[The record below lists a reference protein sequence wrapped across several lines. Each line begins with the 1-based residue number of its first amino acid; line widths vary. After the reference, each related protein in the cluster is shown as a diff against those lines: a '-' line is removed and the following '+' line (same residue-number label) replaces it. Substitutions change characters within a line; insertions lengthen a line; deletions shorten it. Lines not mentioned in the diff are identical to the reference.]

1 MNTWQRYKSDETYRR
16 NIQTRQKIVE
26 SIRDFFALESFVEIE
41 TPLMVRAPGMEPN
54 LTHFKTMLRDEKGK
68 KAEAYLV
75 TSPEYSCKKM
85 LAAGI
90 DKVFSLGKVF
100 RNNEPFGGTHNPE
113 FTMLEWYRA
122 GEDYLKIMDDA
133 ERLVKHCVL
142 AATESRKAKPC
153 AQGETLREGIIGH
166 PDESWDPRPYA
177 VDPVPYRGTGQA
189 FQRGDNNYMC
199 LSKKWQRLSLKEA
212 FAKIGLN
219 LDQILTRDTMAKA
232 ASDRGCGVSS
242 NDSFDDCFFKIF
254 LTEIE
259 PSLGV
264 ECPVILYDYPIQMA
278 ALSRAKPSDPR
289 YAERF
294 EIYAG
299 GLELANAFSELT
311 DAVEQKRRLEE
322 ERELRGALGKD
333 QPPIDEDFIA
343 AVAAMPPSAGVAL
356 GVDRLVM
363 LLTGADSIEDVIL
376 FPASELF
383 NS

>member
-26 SIRDFFALESFVEIE
+26 SIRDFFALEGFAEIE
-41 TPLMVRAPGMEPN
+41 TPIMVKSPGMEPN

-68 KAEAYLV
+68 KAEAHLV

-85 LAAGI
+85 LAAGMNKI
-90 DKVFSLGKVF
+90 FSLGKVF
-100 RNNEPFGGTHNPE
+100 RNDEPFGGTHNPE

-133 ERLVKHCVL
+133 ERLVKFCAEQAL
-142 AATESRKAKPC
+142 SFRGARSDEESQSRNNASRSLVSLGMT
-153 AQGETLREGIIGH
+153 GE
-166 PDESWDPRPYA
+166 PWA
-177 VDPVPYRGTGQA
+177 
-189 FQRGDNNYMC
+189 
-199 LSKKWQRLSLKEA
+199 RLSVKEA
-212 FAKIGLN
+212 FAQIGLN

-232 ASDRGCGVSS
+232 ASDRGCGISS

-259 PSLGV
+259 PGLGLERPTV
-264 ECPVILYDYPIQMA
+264 LYDYPIQMA

-333 QPPIDEDFIA
+333 QLPIDEDFIA

-376 FPASELF
+376 FPASEIF
-383 NS
+383 SD